1 MVIQKTVDNLK
12 ERPKDERKAV
22 AAGLAITIMGILF
35 FGWAFL
41 FLKKLQRGGAEL
53 NLQGNAQNEFNF
65 SSVKEAQEEIM
76 KSFNAKDELRQV
88 RDEGAPQDAGSQG
101 AGGSGGYQSD
111 TDQFGNSGGVE

>member
-41 FLKKLQRGGAEL
+41 FLKNLQKNGAEGNFKSGAQEAFNFDSVKAAQDQIMKGVSAQDEL
-53 NLQGNAQNEFNF
+53 LQVRGEGASQGTQLQGPAQ
-65 SSVKEAQEEIM
+65 A
-76 KSFNAKDELRQV
+76 
-88 RDEGAPQDAGSQG
+88 DA
-101 AGGSGGYQSD
+101 YQNGN
-111 TDQFGNSGGVE
+111 DQFGNPAE

>member
-41 FLKKLQRGGAEL
+41 FFKKLQRSGAEGSF
-53 NLQGNAQNEFNF
+53 QSGAQDAFNF
-65 SSVKEAQEEIM
+65 DSIKEAQEEIM
-76 KSFNAKDELRQV
+76 KNLNANDELRQV
-88 RDEGAPQDAGSQG
+88 RDEGIPQDAQFQGSAQPD
-101 AGGSGGYQSD
+101 GYQNG
-111 TDQFGNSGGVE
+111 TDQFGNQGGAE

>member
-41 FLKKLQRGGAEL
+41 FFKKLQKSGAE
-53 NLQGNAQNEFNF
+53 GSFRSGAQEAFNF
-65 SSVKEAQEEIM
+65 DSIKEAQEEIM
-76 KSFNAKDELRQV
+76 KNLNANDELRQV
-88 RDEGAPQDAGSQG
+88 RDSFQ
-101 AGGSGGYQSD
+101 
-111 TDQFGNSGGVE
+111 V

>member
-41 FLKKLQRGGAEL
+41 FLKKLQKNGAE
-53 NLQGNAQNEFNF
+53 GSFRSGAQEAFNF
-65 SSVKEAQEEIM
+65 DSIKEAQDQIM
-76 KSFNAKDELRQV
+76 KGFDGNDELRQV
-88 RDEGAPQDAGSQG
+88 RDEGAPQDANLQG
-101 AGGSGGYQSD
+101 TVQSDGYQSSS
-111 TDQFGNSGGVE
+111 DQFGNSGGVE